1 MRFEERIWAW
11 LGLADDGA
19 ARCEIE
25 ECPRS
30 GWERKAKMQAQGGGR
45 ARKRVGGIS
54 VCVGEVRRSFQA
66 RRRGKA
72 RRARV
77 FGEG

>member
-45 ARKRVGGIS
+45 ARKRVGCMC
-54 VCVGEVRRSFQA
+54 VCVVVRSGVAF
-66 RRRGKA
+66 RRGGAAKQDEPG
-72 RRARV
+72 
-77 FGEG
+77 FW